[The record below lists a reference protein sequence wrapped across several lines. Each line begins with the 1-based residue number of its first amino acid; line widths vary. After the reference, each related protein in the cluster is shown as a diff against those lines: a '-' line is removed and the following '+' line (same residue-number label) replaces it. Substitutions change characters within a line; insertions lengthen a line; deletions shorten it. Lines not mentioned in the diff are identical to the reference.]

1 MKLRTL
7 IVVMATTLAFTGCSE
22 EKVEGY
28 SKPAQQGAGQPADGQ
43 GMTGAN
49 QMPAG
54 HPAMGEQAEAAAGM
68 DMSTMPAGHP
78 GGGQMS
84 GGAPAE
90 LMNKEL
96 HPGGGKVLK
105 VMHASGYTYMQV
117 EVDGQ
122 PTWAA
127 STAMKVSTGD
137 KVKWADA
144 AVMQNF
150 TSNTLHQTFDQILFV
165 SNASLDQ

>member
-1 MKLRTL
+1 
-7 IVVMATTLAFTGCSE
+7 MAIAGCSE
-22 EKVEGY
+22 DKVEGY
-28 SKPAQQGAGQPADGQ
+28 NKPAQQGAAQPADGQ
-43 GMTGAN
+43 AMMNGQ

-54 HPAMGEQAEAAAGM
+54 HPAMGEQAQAAAGM
-68 DMSTMPAGHP
+68 DMSNMPAGHP
-78 GGGQMS
+78 GAGQMG

-117 EVDGQ
+117 EMDGK
-122 PTWAA
+122 PMGAA

-137 KVKWADA
+137 KVKWADGA
-144 AVMQNF
+144 MMQNF